1 MYGSVDGDKDVGS
14 EMDKGM
20 EARTA
25 NKEVGRSMFVI
36 WKIMCLS
43 RLKQ

>member
-1 MYGSVDGDKDVGS
+1 VDGDIDVGS
-14 EMDKGM
+14 EIEKGM

-25 NKEVGRSMFVI
+25 SKEVGRSMFVI
-36 WKIMCLS
+36 WKIICLL